1 MAYVVDGKIEV
12 SLHINGQEFPLDAI
26 NTLNFLKI
34 SWWTR
39 GILPLCHFSIFDG
52 LHTLDQIELQDGIPL
67 TITLKP
73 LASQTV
79 TYNFRK
85 FHHSK
90 DFNGNAFTYEV
101 DGYLDVPLYWAGTS
115 IAGIQGTS
123 SAALQQIATKCGL
136 TFNGG
141 STNDAQLWMP
151 RNRTYGEF
159 ANMIKK
165 RGFASAT
172 SYMELGINPDG
183 TMIYQD
189 VTQLP
194 APTQTVILGEYQS
207 GSYTAA
213 DYNPKAKSGIVNK
226 MTGYQN
232 TRYAQSMVSSNLSE
246 ANSQV
251 TVTPDVTSRLFNT
264 TMQQAISRGYQS
276 FGGIDVGNTHPNYET
291 AIYQNMRIAN
301 LYSLDV
307 EFLIQTP
314 TTFRLLDTFSFAVDS
329 DINKQD
335 AAYAGTYIV
344 GGRSLLVTGAQYA
357 EKILGVRQGVNAPY
371 TSG

>member
-73 LASQTV
+73 LSSQTV

-101 DGYLDVPLYWAGTS
+101 DGYLDAPLYWAGTS

-136 TFNGG
+136 TFSGS

-189 VTQLP
+189 VTKLP

-232 TRYAQSMVSSNLSE
+232 TRYSQSMVSSNLSE

-264 TMQQAISRGYQS
+264 TVQQAISRGYQS
-276 FGGIDVGNTHPNYET
+276 FGGIDVGNTHANYET
-291 AIYQNMRIAN
+291 AIYQNIRIAN

>member
-1 MAYVVDGKIEV
+1 MAYVVEGKIEV
-12 SLHINGQEFPLDAI
+12 SIYINNQEFPLESV

-34 SWWTR
+34 AWTTR
-39 GILPLCHFSIFDG
+39 GLLPLCHFSIFDG
-52 LHTLDQIELQDGIPL
+52 LHTLDQVELQDGIPL
-67 TITLKP
+67 RITLKP
-73 LASQTV
+73 LQSPTV

-85 FHHSK
+85 FHHKK
-90 DFNGNAFTYEV
+90 DFNGNGFTYEV
-101 DGYLDVPLYWAGTS
+101 DGYLDFPLYWAGTS

-123 SAALQQIATKCGL
+123 SDALQQIASKCGM
-136 TFNGG
+136 TFQG
-141 STNDAQLWMP
+141 SSTTDPQLWMP
-151 RNRTYGEF
+151 RNKTFGEF
-159 ANMIKK
+159 ANSIKK
-165 RGFASAT
+165 RGFASAN
-172 SYMELGINPDG
+172 SYMELGVNPSG
-183 TMIYQD
+183 LMVYKD

-213 DYNPKAKSGIVNK
+213 DYNPMAKSGLTNK

-232 TRYAQSMVSSNLSE
+232 TRYAQSMVGQNLSQ
-246 ANSQV
+246 ANSQI
-251 TVTPDVTSRLFNT
+251 TFSPDVTAPLFNT
-264 TMQQAISRGYQS
+264 TMQQQVSRGYQT

-314 TTFRLLDTFSFAVDS
+314 TTFNLLDTFTFAVDS

-335 AAYAGTYIV
+335 AAYAGTYII
-344 GGRSLLVTGAQYA
+344 GGRGLLVTGAQYA
-357 EKILGVRQGVNAPY
+357 EKILGVRQGLNAKY